1 MYTSGKRVSTFIGT
15 LRHDFTIRSKWF
27 YNRFM
32 VCNREKNHL
41 CCQVLMI
48 HCKPGWYVVTK
59 FLKKIQEKLLG
70 VTLDNKVNFAT
81 HLLNTTKNAS
91 KFNALT

>member
-1 MYTSGKRVSTFIGT
+1 
-15 LRHDFTIRSKWF
+15 
-27 YNRFM
+27 
-32 VCNREKNHL
+32 
-41 CCQVLMI
+41 MI

-91 KFNALT
+91 KFNALM